1 MKKLVAAVCGAAL
14 MSVSGLALAQGTT
27 GSTSSSANKPMT
39 GSTAGKSMEF
49 KAMDANNDGWVT
61 RDEYLAFYGS
71 RYDTMKHNDK
81 GYVSWSDMQASD
93 GRFFSNNPTAN
104 TPPPKGGAGAPK
116 ATGGGSN

>member
-14 MSVSGLALAQGTT
+14 MSASGFALAQGTT
-27 GSTSSSANKPMT
+27 SSSAGKPMT

-49 KAMDANNDGWVT
+49 KAMDANGDGWVT

-71 RYDTMKHNDK
+71 RYDSMKHNDK
-81 GYVSWSDMQASD
+81 GYVSWSDMQTSD
-93 GRFFSNNPTAN
+93 GRFFSNNPTAS